1 MEQNAANNETL
12 GQTATSGDPVKTP
25 GVLENAQALWRELR
39 EFGHDYF
46 QLVAL
51 EARRAGQNLVYM
63 IIAGVMAA
71 ALLIGVWLGLV
82 AAAVLWLTERG
93 FMASTAI
100 LFAVAFNLLL
110 AFILVVVIKIKSR
123 YLQFPA
129 TVRSLQPMPS
139 SPQRYD
145 KKES

>member
-1 MEQNAANNETL
+1 MDRNQANTETFVH
-12 GQTATSGDPVKTP
+12 TATSGDPIKTS
-25 GVLENAQALWRELR
+25 GLLENAQALWQELR
-39 EFGHDYF
+39 ELSHDCLH
-46 QLVAL
+46 LVAL

-82 AAAVLWLTERG
+82 AAAVLWLIEHN

-100 LFAVAFNLLL
+100 LIAVAFNFLLTL
-110 AFILVVVIKIKSR
+110 ILVLVIKSKSR

-129 TVRSLQPMPS
+129 TVRSLQAIPS
-139 SPQRYD
+139 QHND
-145 KKES
+145 KEES